1 MNFRFE
7 DKLKL
12 NIDKTFEF
20 DEWLLKND
28 ISQAFPSREIY
39 SIYFDNTNFQTYHDS
54 NEGIVPRLKIRFRTY
69 NYENINVNNFFI
81 EIKKSLNYGRLK
93 SSKKIS
99 NIEKYLK
106 LGIFI
111 KEYGVCYPKIIVKY
125 DRFYYKTDKIRIT
138 LDKNIKFKK
147 FDPLIN
153 NTYFKNS
160 KDLVIPEIKYS
171 SKSHLGHFMI
181 DLPFEKTRFSKYC
194 IGLEN
199 LDLI

>member
-69 NYENINVNNFFI
+69 NYENININNFFM

-125 DRFYYKTDKIRIT
+125 DRLYYKTDKIRIT

-147 FDPLIN
+147 FELLTN

-160 KDLVIPEIKYS
+160 KNLVIPEIKYS
-171 SKSHLGHFMI
+171 SKSHLGQFMN

>member
-12 NIDKTFEF
+12 NIDKDFEF
-20 DEWLLKND
+20 DEWLLKKN
-28 ISQAFPSREIY
+28 IYQAFPSREIY

-69 NYENINVNNFFI
+69 NYENININNFFM

-93 SSKKIS
+93 SSRKIS

-125 DRFYYKTDKIRIT
+125 DRLYYKTDKIRIT

-147 FDPLIN
+147 FELLTN

-160 KDLVIPEIKYS
+160 KNLGIPEIKYS
-171 SKSHLGHFMI
+171 SKSHLGQFMN

>member
-39 SIYFDNTNFQTYHDS
+39 SIYFDNANFQTYHDS

-93 SSKKIS
+93 SSKKIPS
-99 NIEKYLK
+99 FKY
-106 LGIFI
+106 
-111 KEYGVCYPKIIVKY
+111 
-125 DRFYYKTDKIRIT
+125 
-138 LDKNIKFKK
+138 
-147 FDPLIN
+147 
-153 NTYFKNS
+153 
-160 KDLVIPEIKYS
+160 
-171 SKSHLGHFMI
+171 
-181 DLPFEKTRFSKYC
+181 
-194 IGLEN
+194 
-199 LDLI
+199 